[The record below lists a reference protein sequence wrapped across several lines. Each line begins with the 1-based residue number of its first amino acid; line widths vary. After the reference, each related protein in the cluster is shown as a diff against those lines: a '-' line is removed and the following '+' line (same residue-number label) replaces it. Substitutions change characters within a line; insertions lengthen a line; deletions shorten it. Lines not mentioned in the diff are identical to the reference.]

1 MLSEIQSCGY
11 IIGTYIIFEFLGKEV
26 KRYESNFKIRYLITA
41 WLLFKIFQ
49 ILFWA
54 SRIEIRSHFIV
65 FKKSFVSWGSR

>member
-41 WLLFKIFQ
+41 
-49 ILFWA
+49 
-54 SRIEIRSHFIV
+54 
-65 FKKSFVSWGSR
+65 